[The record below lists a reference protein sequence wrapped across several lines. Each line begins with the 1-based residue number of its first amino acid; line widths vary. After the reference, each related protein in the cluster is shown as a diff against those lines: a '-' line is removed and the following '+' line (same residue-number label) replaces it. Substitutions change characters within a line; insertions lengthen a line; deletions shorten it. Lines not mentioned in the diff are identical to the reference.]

1 MSINP
6 KVLADSTLQR
16 RDDLPLS
23 GIRVLDLTV
32 VWSGPGAT
40 VLLGDLGAEII
51 KVECTTRATRGVG
64 NMTKVQ
70 AERRGYFSAAFPDS
84 NPEPRAYNRTAVMNG
99 WHGRNKLSVTLPPLE
114 TLEGRELFLRLAAIS
129 DVVIE
134 NNSARVLPKLGL
146 DYDDLRV
153 VNPRIVV
160 LRMAPLGLSGP
171 MANYIGYGPNFNSLV
186 GIAAMDGYDGDDPTT
201 AGENYHMD
209 ECSPAGAAFAA
220 MAALWERETS
230 GEGQLVEFAQAEHL
244 MHEIGEFIVD
254 AQVNDRSPKILGNS
268 HPLLVQNVFPVAET
282 ASDDR
287 WIAVSI
293 RTGAEWLALQQLVGE
308 PLRPWSFVDV
318 RGAMSGDPVIKEL
331 DAWFAT
337 QPIDEVLPKLQRLG
351 IPAAET
357 LSELQVLADP
367 HLLARGWFRRKY
379 HPETGEHLYL
389 GHPWSAD
396 SFDLAHSRP
405 LPAMGEDNEYVY
417 KTLLNFSD
425 QEYRAGEEAGFIGRE
440 LRE

>member
-1 MSINP
+1 MNSSDEIR
-6 KVLADSTLQR
+6 ADSALKR

-23 GIRVLDLTV
+23 GIRVLDLTL

-64 NMTKVQ
+64 IVTSKQ
-70 AERRGYFSAAFPDS
+70 AAQRGYFAAAFPDS
-84 NPEPRAYNRTAVMNG
+84 TPEPRAFNRTAVMNG

-114 TLEGRELFLRLAAIS
+114 SAYGRELFLRLVAIS

-146 DYDDLRV
+146 DYDDLRS

-160 LRMAPLGLSGP
+160 VRMAALGLSGP
-171 MANYIGYGPNFNSLV
+171 MTHFIGYGPNFNALV
-186 GIAAMDGYDGDDPTT
+186 GIADMDGYDGEDPIT

-209 ECSPAGAAFAA
+209 ESSPAGAAFAT

-230 GEGQLVEFAQAEHL
+230 GEGQAVEFPQAEHL
-244 MHEIGEFIVD
+244 MHEIGEFIID
-254 AQVNDRSPKILGNS
+254 AQVNDRSPKALGNS
-268 HPLLVQNVFPVAET
+268 HATMLQNVFPVAET

-293 RTGAEWLALQQLVGE
+293 RTSAEWDALQALVGGE
-308 PLRPWSFVDV
+308 FTPRSFDDV
-318 RGAMSGDPVIKEL
+318 CGAMGGDPVIKEL
-331 DAWFAT
+331 DAWFAS
-337 QPIDEVLPKLQRLG
+337 QPIDQLVETLQGLR

-367 HLLARGWFRRKY
+367 HLQARGWFRRKY

-389 GHPWSAD
+389 GHPWTAD

-417 KTLLNFSD
+417 KELLGFSD
-425 QEYRAGEEAGFIGRE
+425 DEYQAGEAAGFIGVE
-440 LRE
+440 LT